1 MGKLKFCK
9 KGVTELMVH
18 PSYDAK
24 IYRKG
29 YSELR
34 ILVSGN
40 LKEKIR
46 EKGIIVISFGDLIS
60 GEDG

>member
-1 MGKLKFCK
+1 
-9 KGVTELMVH
+9 
-18 PSYDAK
+18 SYDAK

-34 ILVSGN
+34 ILVSEN

-46 EKGIIVISFGDLIS
+46 EKGITVISFGDLIN